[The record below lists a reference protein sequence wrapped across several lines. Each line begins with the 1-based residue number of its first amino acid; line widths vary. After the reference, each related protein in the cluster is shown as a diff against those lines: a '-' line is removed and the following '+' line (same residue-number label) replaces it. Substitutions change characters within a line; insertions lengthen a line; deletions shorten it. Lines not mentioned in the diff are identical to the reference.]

1 MKLNVCLMN
10 DSFPPLIDGVS
21 NTVINYAR
29 IIHSTLGNA
38 TVVTP
43 KYPKTVDSYE
53 FPVMRYP
60 SFPTTRFVGYRTGY
74 PFSLKTLR
82 RLEAMKF
89 DILHSHCPM
98 ASNLL
103 ARTLRERV
111 DAPLILTYH
120 TKFDIEIGK
129 VFTSEHMRSLASRI
143 VVNNIKVCDEVWVV
157 SRGAGENLRTLGY
170 EGDYIVMPNGVDL
183 PRTDPDPVTRAEMRR
198 QFGISDDTPVFLFV
212 GRCMWYKG
220 FRFALDAM
228 KKLKSAGRSFKYIV
242 VGDSKEKD
250 EIRAYAEEC
259 GLGDDSIFVGSVYDR
274 QEICRYFGMADLFL
288 FPSTFDTNGLVVRE
302 AAAMALPS
310 LIIKD
315 SCAAEGITHMKNGI
329 LAEEDAD
336 SIAAEIAATL
346 DRPGKLREIGRNAQA
361 EIYIPW
367 EDAVTQAYQ
376 RYEYLYEKMRRGEI
390 PRKDVS
396 GNGIFELVADW
407 SAVMSKM
414 SRRSGKTER

>member
-29 IIHSTLGNA
+29 VIHNDFGKA

-43 KYPKTVDSYE
+43 KYPDIQDEYD

-60 SFPTTRFVGYRTGY
+60 SFPTTRIVGYRAGY
-74 PFSLKTLR
+74 PFSMKTLR
-82 RLEAMKF
+82 RLEAKKF

-129 VFTSEHMRSLASRI
+129 VFSSEHMRSLASRI
-143 VVNNIKVCDEVWVV
+143 VVNNINVCDEVWVV
-157 SRGAGENLRTLGY
+157 SNGAGENLRSLGFK
-170 EGDYIVMPNGVDL
+170 GDYIVMPNGVDL
-183 PRTDPDPVTRAEMRR
+183 PRREPSPDERAEMRR
-198 QFGISDDTPVFLFV
+198 RYDIPADMPVFLFV

-220 FRFALDAM
+220 FRFALDAL
-228 KKLKSAGRSFKYIV
+228 KKLKADGRAFKYVV
-242 VGDSKEKD
+242 VGDSNELD
-250 EIRAYAEEC
+250 EIRAYAEAC
-259 GLGDDSIFVGSVYDR
+259 GLKDDCIFTGAVYDR
-274 QEICRYFGMADLFL
+274 QELCHFFEMSDLFL

-310 LIIKD
+310 LIIRN
-315 SCAAEGITHMKNGI
+315 SCAAEGIEHMGTGI

-336 SIAAEIAATL
+336 SIAAAITAAL
-346 DRPGKLREIGRNAQA
+346 DLPGKLREIGRSAQR
-361 EIYIPW
+361 EIYISW
-367 EDAVTQAYQ
+367 EDAVRKAYK
-376 RYEYLYEKMRRGEI
+376 RYEFLYEKMQRGEM

-407 SAVMSKM
+407 SAAISKV
-414 SRRSGKTER
+414 SSALTK